1 MKDLDSKLIMALTED
16 HADYLSDESH
26 TQGYASWIAF
36 PKNEDEVRRALRAA
50 GGEGIPTTVQGART
64 GITAGSVPFGGQVL
78 SLGRM
83 NRILGMRRGEEGRY
97 YLRVQPGLAL
107 SELSHCVESK
117 LFVQTGWDQAS
128 LEAHASFLQAGE
140 YFFPPDPTERSASL
154 GGMAACNASGARTYL
169 YGATRNYISALRVVL
184 PDGRTVALRR
194 GEVRARGLD
203 LKIPA
208 EDGSAI
214 RVRIPTYRMPET
226 KNASGYFAAPD
237 MDAIDLFIGSD
248 GTLGVITE
256 LEIMI
261 LPLPSHIWAVTA
273 FFAGER
279 QALDYVLSVRR
290 GIKQVA
296 AVEYFDGDALN
307 ILRSQKKNNGAFSKL
322 PELPEDG
329 RAAVYVEFHCEG
341 EDTARM
347 RLLEAVAL
355 MEAAGGSEEKTLIA
369 CDGNELKT
377 LHFLRHAIPE
387 SVNMLIR
394 QRKKKDPVITKL
406 GTDMAV
412 PDEYLL
418 EVMEMYRRGL
428 REENL
433 ESAVWGHIGNNH
445 VHVNILPGSAE
456 EYHRGKALYQK
467 WAREVARMG
476 GAVSAEHAVGKLKAD
491 FLAAMYGPGH
501 IGEMRALKNA
511 FDPGNLIGRGNL
523 FGLEAEAR
531 A

>member
-1 MKDLDSKLIMALTED
+1 
-16 HADYLSDESH
+16 
-26 TQGYASWIAF
+26 
-36 PKNEDEVRRALRAA
+36 
-50 GGEGIPTTVQGART
+50 
-64 GITAGSVPFGGQVL
+64 
-78 SLGRM
+78 
-83 NRILGMRRGEEGRY
+83 
-97 YLRVQPGLAL
+97 
-107 SELSHCVESK
+107 
-117 LFVQTGWDQAS
+117 
-128 LEAHASFLQAGE
+128 
-140 YFFPPDPTERSASL
+140 
-154 GGMAACNASGARTYL
+154 
-169 YGATRNYISALRVVL
+169 
-184 PDGRTVALRR
+184 
-194 GEVRARGLD
+194 
-203 LKIPA
+203 
-208 EDGSAI
+208 
-214 RVRIPTYRMPET
+214 MPET

-296 AVEYFDGDALN
+296 AVEYFDGDALH

-511 FDPGNLIGRGNL
+511 FDPGNLIGRGICSASKRRRAHENRARGKRIL
-523 FGLEAEAR
+523 STGGVRLNPEIPRESHSGFLDEAANAAGTDSSLPRFMKRILSAPGSSYPFPAPLRLVILSPCRSRFPDR
-531 A
+531 AAVSGKKAPR